1 MQNGAPAKISV
12 KWRPAGIFM
21 GIAMRIVC
29 FVVIQGTPGI
39 VAPSVQEA
47 GLNALITWDHVQKAA
62 IHIEDRAIDA
72 YENARFAYRVAR
84 RLREIDTEPAAN
96 ELQMK
101 LTSLP
106 GQRRAGIT
114 AAKTA
119 PEWERSEPEHL

>member
-29 FVVIQGTPGI
+29 FAVIQGPPGI

-47 GLNALITWDHVQKAA
+47 GLNALTTWDHVQKAV
-62 IHIEDRAIDA
+62 IRMEDRAIDA
-72 YENARFAYRVAR
+72 YENVRFAYRVAR
-84 RLREIDTEPAAN
+84 RLREIEAEPAAN

-106 GQRRAGIT
+106 VQCRAEVT

-119 PEWERSEPEHL
+119 PAWARSESEHL